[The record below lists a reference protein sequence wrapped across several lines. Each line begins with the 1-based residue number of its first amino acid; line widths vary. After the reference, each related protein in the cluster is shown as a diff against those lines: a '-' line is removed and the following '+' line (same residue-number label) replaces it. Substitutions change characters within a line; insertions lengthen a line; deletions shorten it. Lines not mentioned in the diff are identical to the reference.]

1 MVKDIDNA
9 DLCNAVIDATAAPH
23 TTRSP
28 KSLFEIDLLLKD
40 PVPDPFSGVLSE
52 VFATGHL
59 AKTPQLTAIPSPGP
73 NPLLHIRAHLIR
85 HIKAV
90 AGRTDYDT
98 GAAGETL
105 LPLDVPDLI
114 MVGLL

>member
-9 DLCNAVIDATAAPH
+9 DLRNAVIDATAAPH

-28 KSLFEIDLLLKD
+28 KSFFEIDLLLKD

-52 VFATGHL
+52 VLAAGDL

-73 NPLLHIRAHLIR
+73 DPLLHIRAYLIR

-90 AGRTDYDT
+90 AGRADDYT
-98 GAAGETL
+98 RAAGETL
-105 LPLDVPDLI
+105 LPLNLPDLI
-114 MVGLL
+114 LVGLL